1 MPKREK
7 LVMEFLVRSSPNIL
21 FNYISSPS
29 GLLEWFADDVNVKGK
44 IYKFIWDDVENPAE
58 LIRKVNGKVVRF
70 RFLENP
76 EDEYLELE
84 ISKDELTGDIALVVT
99 DWCDEEETEEMQR
112 VWESQVQELRN
123 TLGV

>member
-1 MPKREK
+1 MAKREK

-44 IYKFIWDDVENPAE
+44 VYKFIWEGEENPAE

-70 RFLENP
+70 QFLDNP

-99 DWCDEEETEEMQR
+99 DWCDEEEYDEMQLL
-112 VWESQVQELRN
+112 WESQVQELRN